1 MLIFLASPTQGLF
14 ETWMTYLHDI
24 VKFRG
29 VPRILDLDRQMNL
42 HWIPIETSIYNFPLS
57 KPTIQTVVKRT
68 TGWLQHH
75 KKWAAPLIP
84 QKPNPQ
90 IKHGMLGNTEIAIE
104 FDDLSIYKPPF
115 SLDIS
120 QLAMFDDTRGY
131 IPNTSQ
137 YYILGV
143 LYLVKISP
151 WYAHYIS
158 IQFHLVTS

>member
-1 MLIFLASPTQGLF
+1 
-14 ETWMTYLHDI
+14 MTYLHNI
-24 VKFRG
+24 VKFHG
-29 VPRILDLDRQMNL
+29 VPRILDLDRQ
-42 HWIPIETSIYNFPLS
+42 ISTESPL
-57 KPTIQTVVKRT
+57 K
-68 TGWLQHH
+68 HH
-75 KKWAAPLIP
+75 CVGGGSIP
-84 QKPNPQ
+84 QKPKPQ

-115 SLDIS
+115 SWDIS

-151 WYAHYIS
+151 
-158 IQFHLVTS
+158 

>member
-1 MLIFLASPTQGLF
+1 M
-14 ETWMTYLHDI
+14 
-24 VKFRG
+24 KFRG

-84 QKPNPQ
+84 QKTNPQ

-131 IPNTSQ
+131 IPDTIFLVF
-137 YYILGV
+137 YILWK
-143 LYLVKISP
+143 YPHDMPIISP
-151 WYAHYIS
+151 FNS
-158 IQFHLVTS
+158 IQFHLITS